1 MLTISDMKT
10 NWAHRLNAYVV
21 NRAHQKNDPIF
32 DFLFEY
38 YRFSPAKLTRC
49 FDGFPAT
56 SASTF
61 PDSRQNGLMW
71 VINLIESI
79 RDRPISIGCDGLH
92 EWAMVYL
99 QDHHRHPCLPLRL
112 PKDEID
118 AFVATSTIRCSH
130 FDAFRFF
137 TPEARPL
144 NRIQPHSENRDSLE
158 QGGCLHVNMDLY
170 KWAYTFHPW
179 VSDGLIRD
187 CFALAYDI
195 RMVDMRASP
204 YDMSPFG
211 LQPIAI
217 ESPEGQQEYRRE
229 QLSFAERAKP
239 LRSRLL
245 QELHDLYARRFEDDV
260 EQIGVFDESSDG
272 FASRSDRR

>member
-1 MLTISDMKT
+1 M
-10 NWAHRLNAYVV
+10 
-21 NRAHQKNDPIF
+21 NRSHQQNDPIF

-38 YRFSPAKLTRC
+38 YRFSPAKLIRC
-49 FDGFPAT
+49 FKGSSAA

-61 PDSRQNGLMW
+61 PESRRNGLMW
-71 VINLIESI
+71 VITLIESI

-92 EWAMVYL
+92 EWAMVYRE
-99 QDHHRHPCLPLRL
+99 DDVRHPYLPLRL
-112 PKDEID
+112 SKDEME

-144 NRIQPHSENRDSLE
+144 NRIQPHSENRDMLE

-179 VSDGLIRD
+179 VSDALITD

-195 RMVDMRASP
+195 RVVDMRASP

-211 LQPIAI
+211 LQPITI
-217 ESPEGQQEYRRE
+217 ETPLGQQQYRRE

-239 LRSRLL
+239 LRDRLL
-245 QELHDLYARRFEDDV
+245 AELRLLYARRFEHDV
-260 EQIGVFDESSDG
+260 EQIGVLDESADG
-272 FASRSDRR
+272 FASGSDRC

>member
-1 MLTISDMKT
+1 MLTNSDVIT
-10 NWAHRLNAYVV
+10 NWTQRLNAYVV
-21 NRAHQKNDPIF
+21 NRSHQQNDPMF

-38 YRFSPAKLTRC
+38 YRFSPAKLIRC
-49 FDGFPAT
+49 FKGSSAAP
-56 SASTF
+56 ASTF
-61 PDSRQNGLMW
+61 PESRRNSLMW
-71 VINLIESI
+71 VITLIKSI

-92 EWAMVYL
+92 EWAMVYREV
-99 QDHHRHPCLPLRL
+99 DIRHPYLPMRL

-118 AFVATSTIRCSH
+118 AVVATSTIRCSH

-137 TPEARPL
+137 TSEARPL
-144 NRIQPHSENRDSLE
+144 NRLQPHSENRDLLE

-179 VSDGLIRD
+179 VSDGLITD

-195 RMVDMRASP
+195 RVVDMRASP

-229 QLSFAERAKP
+229 QFSFAERAKP
-239 LRSRLL
+239 LRDRLL
-245 QELHDLYARRFEDDV
+245 QELHDLYANRFVDDV
-260 EQIGVFDESSDG
+260 EQVGVLDESTDG
-272 FASRSDRR
+272 FASGSNRR